1 MGIFNFNKF
10 GTSGNGNSE
19 TFNNSID
26 YNDYEDEAGEAGSD
40 YNSEDGGVSMSSAA
54 LQLKVVKPSSFDEVT
69 QIADHLL
76 EGKTVVL
83 NLEKTNKESARR
95 LIDFLTGVVYSVQ
108 GKFKN
113 VAANTFIITPHDVD
127 VTGDPTALAEA
138 EETPAE
144 N

>member
-1 MGIFNFNKF
+1 MSILDAIK
-10 GTSGNGNSE
+10 NGMTGKPEDNV
-19 TFNNSID
+19 D
-26 YNDYEDEAGEAGSD
+26 PYDYEQYESD
-40 YNSEDGGVSMSSAA
+40 SEDVGYATDDSGVSISNAS
-54 LQLKVVKPSSFDEVT
+54 LQLKVVKPSSFNEVT

-83 NLEKTNKESARR
+83 NLEITQKEDARR

-127 VTGDPTALAEA
+127 VTGDPSAAADAAES
-138 EETPAE
+138 
-144 N
+144 NN

>member
-1 MGIFNFNKF
+1 MNIFDSIKNGMTGKNTDDVVGIYD
-10 GTSGNGNSE
+10 NGYDNQSE
-19 TFNNSID
+19 EYGDD
-26 YNDYEDEAGEAGSD
+26 YND
-40 YNSEDGGVSMSSAA
+40 DGGVSMSSAS
-54 LQLKVVKPSSFDEVT
+54 LQLKVVKPSSFNEVT
-69 QIADHLL
+69 QIADYLL

-83 NLEKTNKESARR
+83 NLEITQKEDARR

-127 VTGDPTALAEA
+127 VTGDPTAVADNA
-138 EETPAE
+138 NSE

>member
-1 MGIFNFNKF
+1 MNIFDKLKNGI
-10 GTSGNGNSE
+10 SGNNTDDTVNAFEGYD
-19 TFNNSID
+19 T
-26 YNDYEDEAGEAGSD
+26 YEDD
-40 YNSEDGGVSMSSAA
+40 YDANGGAMAMSSAS
-54 LQLKVVKPSSFDEVT
+54 LQLKVVKPSSYDEVT
-69 QIADHLL
+69 SIADHLL

-127 VTGDPTALAEA
+127 VTGDPATLTEA
-138 EETPAE
+138 EEAE
-144 N
+144 EE

>member
-1 MGIFNFNKF
+1 MNIFDSLKNMTNK
-10 GTSGNGNSE
+10 
-19 TFNNSID
+19 
-26 YNDYEDEAGEAGSD
+26 
-40 YNSEDGGVSMSSAA
+40 NSEDVIGAYDNGYDEVSDDYDTGYADDGSVSMSSAS
-54 LQLKVVKPSSFDEVT
+54 LQLKVVKPASFNEVT

-83 NLEKTNKESARR
+83 NLEITQKEDARR

-127 VTGDPTALAEA
+127 VTGDPTAVVDAED
-138 EETPAE
+138 EE

>member
-1 MGIFNFNKF
+1 MNIFEKFKNGI
-10 GTSGNGNSE
+10 SGNNTDDTVNAFEGYD
-19 TFNNSID
+19 T
-26 YNDYEDEAGEAGSD
+26 YEDDAYDS
-40 YNSEDGGVSMSSAA
+40 NDGAMAMSSAS
-54 LQLKVVKPSSFDEVT
+54 LQLKVVKPSSYDEVT
-69 QIADHLL
+69 SIADHLL

-127 VTGDPTALAEA
+127 VTGDPATLTEA
-138 EETPAE
+138 EEEAE
-144 N
+144 EE

>member
-1 MGIFNFNKF
+1 MSIFDSLKNM
-10 GTSGNGNSE
+10 TSKNSDDVIGAYDNSYDVADDEYANGYADDN
-19 TFNNSID
+19 
-26 YNDYEDEAGEAGSD
+26 A
-40 YNSEDGGVSMSSAA
+40 VSMSSAS
-54 LQLKVVKPSSFDEVT
+54 LQLKVVKPTSFNEVT

-83 NLEKTNKESARR
+83 NLEVTQKEDARR

-127 VTGDPTALAEA
+127 VTGDPATVADAED
-138 EETPAE
+138 AE

>member
-1 MGIFNFNKF
+1 MNIFDKLKNGI
-10 GTSGNGNSE
+10 SGNN
-19 TFNNSID
+19 TADTVNAFD
-26 YNDYEDEAGEAGSD
+26 YDDYDTAGDEGAD
-40 YNSEDGGVSMSSAA
+40 YGDDSGMSMSSAS
-54 LQLKVVKPSSFDEVT
+54 LQLKVVKPSSYDEVT

-127 VTGDPTALAEA
+127 VTGDPAALAETDEMA
-138 EETPAE
+138 EE

>member
-1 MGIFNFNKF
+1 MSLFDKF
-10 GTSGNGNSE
+10 KGLSTGNAQDTVDAFDYDDYDNGASIQNNYNEDSGM
-19 TFNNSID
+19 
-26 YNDYEDEAGEAGSD
+26 
-40 YNSEDGGVSMSSAA
+40 SMSSAA

-127 VTGDPTALAEA
+127 VTGDPQALTDNDGDASD
-138 EETPAE
+138 

>member
-1 MGIFNFNKF
+1 MSIFDTLKNGMTGK
-10 GTSGNGNSE
+10 GNDDNMDSYDYDQYTGNDE
-19 TFNNSID
+19 VE
-26 YNDYEDEAGEAGSD
+26 YAEEDS
-40 YNSEDGGVSMSSAA
+40 GVSISNAS
-54 LQLKVVKPSSFDEVT
+54 LQLKVVKPASFSEVT

-83 NLEKTNKESARR
+83 NLEITQKEDARR

-127 VTGDPTALAEA
+127 VTGDPGAAGESS
-138 EETPAE
+138 E
-144 N
+144 NN

>member
-1 MGIFNFNKF
+1 MNIFDSIKNGMTGKNTDDVVGIYDNDYDNQ
-10 GTSGNGNSE
+10 SE
-19 TFNNSID
+19 EYGDD
-26 YNDYEDEAGEAGSD
+26 YND
-40 YNSEDGGVSMSSAA
+40 DGGVSMSSAS
-54 LQLKVVKPSSFDEVT
+54 LQLKVVKPSSFNEVT
-69 QIADHLL
+69 QIADYLL

-83 NLEKTNKESARR
+83 NLEITQKEDARR

-127 VTGDPTALAEA
+127 VTGDPTAVADNA
-138 EETPAE
+138 NSE

>member
-1 MGIFNFNKF
+1 MNIFDSLKNMTNK
-10 GTSGNGNSE
+10 
-19 TFNNSID
+19 
-26 YNDYEDEAGEAGSD
+26 
-40 YNSEDGGVSMSSAA
+40 NSEDVIGAYDNGYDEVSDEYDTGYADDGSVSMSSAS
-54 LQLKVVKPSSFDEVT
+54 LQLKVVKPASFNEVT

-83 NLEKTNKESARR
+83 NLEVTQKEDARR

-127 VTGDPTALAEA
+127 VTGDPTAVVDTED
-138 EETPAE
+138 EE